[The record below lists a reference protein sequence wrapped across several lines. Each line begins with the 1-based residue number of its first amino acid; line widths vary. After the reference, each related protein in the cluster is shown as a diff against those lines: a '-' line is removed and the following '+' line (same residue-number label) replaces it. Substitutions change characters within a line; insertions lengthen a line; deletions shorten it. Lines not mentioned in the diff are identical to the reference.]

1 MVSLRINKNSSRNTA
16 TKVIDLK
23 INALKFLKKSI
34 NRDFDKAVDTIV
46 DCRSK
51 IILCGVGKSG
61 IIANKISATLS
72 SIGTPSFSLSA
83 NDCSHGDMGSIS
95 RKDVLI
101 LISYSGNSIELRNII
116 DYANRNKILLIGIT
130 SKVNSELYKNSDIGL
145 ITPEVK
151 EAGLDIIPTSS
162 TINQLSIGDALAI
175 STLKKKK
182 INNLD
187 FKKYHPSGSLGE
199 KLKTVEDLM
208 LTKNKIPFIDENMS
222 MKNALKIMTRK
233 KLGTLIARNVK
244 KFTTG
249 IITDGQIR
257 RLNSKNIEMSLLK
270 VKDVMTKNPIKIEKN
285 TLATKALS
293 IMNEKK
299 ITSLCVY
306 NRNKKSTTIGIVH
319 VHNILNKKIY

>member
-1 MVSLRINKNSSRNTA
+1 MKKIDYKSIAKNVINLEIK
-16 TKVIDLK
+16 
-23 INALKFLKKSI
+23 ALQKLKKSL
-34 NRDFDKAVDTIV
+34 NQNFNKAVNAIV
-46 DCRSK
+46 NCQSK
-51 IILCGVGKSG
+51 VILCGVGKSG
-61 IIANKISATLS
+61 IIASKISATLS

-83 NDCSHGDMGSIS
+83 NDCSHGDMGSIT

-116 DYANRNKILLIGIT
+116 NYANRNKILLIGIT
-130 SKVNSELYKNSDIGL
+130 SKINSELYKNSDIGL

-151 EAGLDIIPTSS
+151 EAGLDMIPTSS

-187 FKKYHPSGSLGE
+187 FKKFHPSGSLGE

-208 LTKNKIPFIDENMS
+208 LTKNKIPFINEDILMT
-222 MKNALKIMTRK
+222 KALKIMTEK
-233 KLGTLIARNVK
+233 KLGTLIAQNKK

-257 RLNSKNIEMSLLK
+257 KLNSKNIAMNLLK

-306 NRNKKSTTIGIVH
+306 DQKKKSTTIGIVH

>member
-1 MVSLRINKNSSRNTA
+1 MNKKKCISIAKDVINLEIK
-16 TKVIDLK
+16 
-23 INALKFLKKSI
+23 ALQKLKKNI
-34 NRDFDKAVDTIV
+34 NNSFNQAVTQITK
-46 DCRSK
+46 CQSK
-51 IILCGVGKSG
+51 VILCGVGKSG

-83 NDCSHGDMGSIS
+83 NDCSHGNMGSIS
-95 RKDVLI
+95 KKDVLI
-101 LISYSGNSIELRNII
+101 LLSYSGNSLELKNII
-116 DYANRNKILLIGIT
+116 NYANRNKILLIGIT
-130 SKVNSELYKNSDIGL
+130 SKKNSDLYKNSDICL

-151 EAGLDIIPTSS
+151 EAGLDMIPTSS
-162 TINQLSIGDALAI
+162 TINQLSIGDALSI

-199 KLKTVEDLM
+199 KLRTVEDIM
-208 LTKNKIPFIDENMS
+208 LTKEKIPFIDENKLMT
-222 MKNALKIMTRK
+222 KALKIMTEK
-233 KLGTLIARNVK
+233 KLGTLIVRNK
-244 KFTTG
+244 KKYTSG

-257 RLNSKNIEMSLLK
+257 RFNSKNIDLKFLK

-285 TLATKALS
+285 ILATKALA

-306 NRNKKSTTIGIVH
+306 EKKNKLKTVGILH
-319 VHNILNKKIY
+319 IHNILNKKIY

>member
-1 MVSLRINKNSSRNTA
+1 MKKIDYKNIAKNVINLEIK
-16 TKVIDLK
+16 
-23 INALKFLKKSI
+23 ALQKLKKSL
-34 NRDFDKAVDTIV
+34 NQNFNMAVNAIV
-46 DCRSK
+46 NCQSK
-51 IILCGVGKSG
+51 VILCGVGKSG
-61 IIANKISATLS
+61 IIASKISATLS

-101 LISYSGNSIELRNII
+101 LISYSGKSIELKNII
-116 DYANRNKILLIGIT
+116 NYANRNKILLIGIT
-130 SKVNSELYKNSDIGL
+130 SKVNSDLYKNSDIGL
-145 ITPEVK
+145 VTPEVK
-151 EAGLDIIPTSS
+151 EAGLDMIPTSS

-175 STLKKKK
+175 STLRKKK

-187 FKKYHPSGSLGE
+187 FKKFHPSGNLGE

-208 LTKNKIPFIDENMS
+208 LTKNKIPFIDENVS
-222 MKNALKIMTRK
+222 MTKALKIMTEK
-233 KLGTLIARNVK
+233 KLGTLIARNKK

-257 RLNSKNIEMSLLK
+257 KLNSKNVVMNLLK

-285 TLATKALS
+285 ILATKALS

-306 NRNKKSTTIGIVH
+306 NKIKKSTTIGIIH
-319 VHNILNKKIY
+319 IHNILNKKIY

>member
-1 MVSLRINKNSSRNTA
+1 MKKIDYKKIAKNVINLEIK
-16 TKVIDLK
+16 
-23 INALKFLKKSI
+23 ALQKLKKSL
-34 NRDFDKAVDTIV
+34 NQNFNKAVDAIV
-46 DCRSK
+46 NCQSK
-51 IILCGVGKSG
+51 VILCGVGKSG

-83 NDCSHGDMGSIS
+83 SDCSHGDMGSIT

-101 LISYSGNSIELRNII
+101 LISYSGNSTELKNII
-116 DYANRNKILLIGIT
+116 NYANRNKILLIGIT
-130 SKVNSELYKNSDIGL
+130 SKINSELYKNSDVSL

-187 FKKYHPSGSLGE
+187 FKKFHPSGSLGE
-199 KLKTVEDLM
+199 RLQTVEDLM
-208 LTKNKIPFIDENMS
+208 LTKNKIPFINENTS
-222 MKNALKIMTRK
+222 MNKALKIMTDK
-233 KLGTLIARNVK
+233 KLGTLIARNK
-244 KFTTG
+244 KKVTTG
-249 IITDGQIR
+249 IVTDGQVR
-257 RLNSKNIEMSLLK
+257 KLSSKNVFLNLLK
-270 VKDVMTKNPIKIEKN
+270 VKDVMTKNPIKIEKD

-306 NRNKKSTTIGIVH
+306 NQKKKSVTIGIIH
-319 VHNILNKKIY
+319 VHNILNKQIY

>member
-1 MVSLRINKNSSRNTA
+1 MKKMNYKAIAKSVISLEIKALQKLKRSLNKN
-16 TKVIDLK
+16 
-23 INALKFLKKSI
+23 
-34 NRDFDKAVDTIV
+34 FDKAVNAIV
-46 DCRSK
+46 NCQSK
-51 IILCGVGKSG
+51 VILCGVGKSG

-83 NDCSHGDMGSIS
+83 SDCSHGDLGSITK
-95 RKDVLI
+95 KDILI
-101 LISYSGNSIELRNII
+101 LISYSGNSIELKNII
-116 DYANRNKILLIGIT
+116 NYANRNKVLLIGIT
-130 SKVNSELYKNSDIGL
+130 SKKNSDLYKNSDIGL

-151 EAGLDIIPTSS
+151 EAGLDMVPTSS

-187 FKKYHPSGSLGE
+187 FKKFHPSGSLGE

-208 LTKNKIPFIDENMS
+208 LTHKKIPFINENIL
-222 MKNALKIMTRK
+222 MKKALKIMTEK
-233 KLGTLIARNVK
+233 KLGTLIIRNK
-244 KFTTG
+244 KKHTTG

-257 RLNSKNIEMSLLK
+257 RLNSKNVNFNLLK
-270 VKDVMTKNPIKIEKN
+270 VKKVMTKNPIKIEKN

-299 ITSLCVY
+299 ITCLCVY
-306 NRNKKSTTIGIVH
+306 DKKRKTNTIGIIH
-319 VHNILNKKIY
+319 VHNILENKIY

>member
-1 MVSLRINKNSSRNTA
+1 MGSLNKNTNFKNIA
-16 TKVIDLK
+16 KEVIDLEIK
-23 INALKFLKKSI
+23 ALQKLKKTL
-34 NRDFDKAVDTIV
+34 NKNFDKAVTAIV
-46 DCRSK
+46 NCQSK

-101 LISYSGNSIELRNII
+101 LISYSGNSIELKNII
-116 DYANRNKILLIGIT
+116 NYANRNKVLLIGIT
-130 SKVNSELYKNSDIGL
+130 SKKNSDLYKNSDIGL
-145 ITPEVK
+145 ITPEVE
-151 EAGLDIIPTSS
+151 EAGLKMIPTSS
-162 TINQLSIGDALAI
+162 TINQLSLGDALAI

-187 FKKYHPSGSLGE
+187 FKKFHPSGSLGE

-208 LTKNKIPFIDENMS
+208 LTKDKIPFIDEDKLMTR
-222 MKNALKIMTRK
+222 ALKIMTEK
-233 KLGTLIARNVK
+233 KLGTLIVRNK
-244 KFTTG
+244 KRYTTG
-249 IITDGQIR
+249 IVTDGQIR
-257 RLNSKNIEMSLLK
+257 RFNLKNVNLNSLK
-270 VKDVMTKNPIKIEKN
+270 VKDVMTKNPIKINKD
-285 TLATKALS
+285 TLATKALA

-306 NRNKKSTTIGIVH
+306 EKKKKLVTIGILH
-319 VHNILNKKIY
+319 IHNILNKKIY

>member
-1 MVSLRINKNSSRNTA
+1 MKKIDYKKIAKNVINLEIK
-16 TKVIDLK
+16 
-23 INALKFLKKSI
+23 ALQKLKKSL
-34 NRDFDKAVDTIV
+34 NQNFNKAVDAIV
-46 DCRSK
+46 NCQSK
-51 IILCGVGKSG
+51 VILCGVGKSG

-83 NDCSHGDMGSIS
+83 SDCSHGDMGSIT

-101 LISYSGNSIELRNII
+101 LISYSGNSMELKNII
-116 DYANRNKILLIGIT
+116 NYANRNKILLIGIT
-130 SKVNSELYKNSDIGL
+130 SKISSELYKNSDISL

-151 EAGLDIIPTSS
+151 EAGLDMIPTSS

-187 FKKYHPSGSLGE
+187 FKKFHPSGSLGE
-199 KLKTVEDLM
+199 KLQTVEDLM
-208 LTKNKIPFIDENMS
+208 LTKNKIPFISENTS
-222 MKNALKIMTRK
+222 MNKALKIMTDK
-233 KLGTLIARNVK
+233 KLGTLIARNK
-244 KFTTG
+244 KKITTG
-249 IITDGQIR
+249 IVTDGQVR
-257 RLNSKNIEMSLLK
+257 KLSSKNVFLNLLK
-270 VKDVMTKNPIKIEKN
+270 VKDVMTKNPIKIEKD

-306 NRNKKSTTIGIVH
+306 NQKKKSVTIGIIH
-319 VHNILNKKIY
+319 VHNILNKQIY

>member
-1 MVSLRINKNSSRNTA
+1 MKKIDYKNIAKNVINLEIK
-16 TKVIDLK
+16 
-23 INALKFLKKSI
+23 ALQKLKKSI
-34 NRDFDKAVDTIV
+34 NQNFSKAVDAIV
-46 DCRSK
+46 NCQSK
-51 IILCGVGKSG
+51 VILCGVGKSG

-83 NDCSHGDMGSIS
+83 NDCSHGDMGSITK
-95 RKDVLI
+95 KDVLI

-116 DYANRNKILLIGIT
+116 NYANRNKILLIGIT
-130 SKVNSELYKNSDIGL
+130 SKINSELYKNCDIGL

-151 EAGLDIIPTSS
+151 EAGLDMVPTSS
-162 TINQLSIGDALAI
+162 TVNQLGIGDALAI
-175 STLKKKK
+175 STLKRKK

-187 FKKYHPSGSLGE
+187 FKKFHPSGSLGE

-208 LTKNKIPFIDENMS
+208 LTKNKIPFINENIPMT
-222 MKNALKIMTRK
+222 KALRIMTEK
-233 KLGTLIARNVK
+233 KLGTLIAINK
-244 KFTTG
+244 KKITTG

-257 RLNSKNIEMSLLK
+257 KLNSKNVMMNLLK
-270 VKDVMTKNPIKIEKN
+270 VKDVMTKNPIKVEKN

-306 NRNKKSTTIGIVH
+306 EKKNKFKTVGILH
-319 VHNILNKKIY
+319 IHNILNKKIY

>member
-1 MVSLRINKNSSRNTA
+1 MKKIDYKNIAKNVINLEIK
-16 TKVIDLK
+16 
-23 INALKFLKKSI
+23 ALQKLKKSL
-34 NRDFDKAVDTIV
+34 NLNFNKAVDAIV
-46 DCRSK
+46 NCQSK
-51 IILCGVGKSG
+51 VILCGVGKSG

-83 NDCSHGDMGSIS
+83 NDCSHGDMGSIT

-101 LISYSGNSIELRNII
+101 LISYSGNSVELKNII
-116 DYANRNKILLIGIT
+116 NYANRNKILLIGIT
-130 SKVNSELYKNSDIGL
+130 SKINSELYKSSDISL

-187 FKKYHPSGSLGE
+187 FKKFHPSGSLGE

-208 LTKNKIPFIDENMS
+208 LTKNKIPFINENTPMN
-222 MKNALKIMTRK
+222 KALKIMTEK
-233 KLGTLIARNVK
+233 KLGTLIARNK
-244 KFTTG
+244 KKITTG
-249 IITDGQIR
+249 IVTDGQVR
-257 RLNSKNIEMSLLK
+257 KLSSKNIFLNLLK

-306 NRNKKSTTIGIVH
+306 DQKKKSMTIGIIH
-319 VHNILNKKIY
+319 VHNILNKQIY

>member
-1 MVSLRINKNSSRNTA
+1 MGTLVNKKDYKNIAKDVINLEIK
-16 TKVIDLK
+16 
-23 INALKFLKKSI
+23 ALQKLKKSL
-34 NRDFDKAVDTIV
+34 NQNFNKAVDAIV
-46 DCRSK
+46 NCQSK
-51 IILCGVGKSG
+51 VILCGVGKSG

-83 NDCSHGDMGSIS
+83 SDCSHGDMGSIS
-95 RKDVLI
+95 RKDLLI
-101 LISYSGNSIELRNII
+101 LISYSGNSHELKNII
-116 DYANRNKILLIGIT
+116 NYANRNKILLIGIT
-130 SKVNSELYKNSDIGL
+130 SKTNSELYKNSDIRL

-151 EAGLDIIPTSS
+151 EAGLEMIPTSS

-175 STLKKKK
+175 STLKKRK
-182 INNLD
+182 INNFD

-208 LTKNKIPFIDENMS
+208 LTKDKIPFIDENTSMS
-222 MKNALKIMTRK
+222 KALRIMTGK
-233 KLGTLIARNVK
+233 KLGTLIVQNKK

-257 RLNSKNIEMSLLK
+257 RLNTKNIALNHLK
-270 VKDVMTKNPIKIEKN
+270 VKNVMTKNPIKIEKD

-306 NRNKKSTTIGIVH
+306 NKNKKSITVGILH

>member
-1 MVSLRINKNSSRNTA
+1 MKKIDYKNIAKDVINLEIK
-16 TKVIDLK
+16 
-23 INALKFLKKSI
+23 ALQKLKKSL
-34 NRDFDKAVDTIV
+34 NQNFNKAVNAIV
-46 DCRSK
+46 ECQSK
-51 IILCGVGKSG
+51 VILCGVGKSG
-61 IIANKISATLS
+61 IIASKISATLS

-95 RKDVLI
+95 RKDILI

-116 DYANRNKILLIGIT
+116 NYAKRNKILLIGIT
-130 SKVNSELYKNSDIGL
+130 SKINSELYKNSDIGL

-151 EAGLDIIPTSS
+151 EAGLDMIPTSS

-187 FKKYHPSGSLGE
+187 FKRFHPSGSLGE
-199 KLKTVEDLM
+199 KLRTVEDLM
-208 LTKNKIPFIDENMS
+208 LTKDKIPFIDENMS
-222 MKNALKIMTRK
+222 MKKALKIMTEK
-233 KLGTLIARNVK
+233 KLGTLIARNKK

-257 RLNSKNIEMSLLK
+257 KLNSKNISMNLLK
-270 VKDVMTKNPIKIEKN
+270 VKDVMTKNPIKVEKN
-285 TLATKALS
+285 TLAAKALL

-306 NRNKKSTTIGIVH
+306 NQNKKSTTIGIVH
-319 VHNILNKKIY
+319 VHNILNKNIY